1 MSRARPADKARLVS
15 LLQKQNEVVAV
26 TGDGTNDAPAL
37 NAAQVGLS
45 MGDGTAVA
53 KEASDIT
60 IIDNSFTSIA
70 KAVMWGRSLY
80 KNIQRFIVFQ
90 LTVNVAA
97 CLLVGIVSF
106 ISEKQP
112 ALTVTQMLWVNLIMD
127 TFAALALASLPPSVE
142 VMRDK
147 PRGNKANI
155 ITRSMGKFVIG
166 VGVLFAVA
174 MISLFVHF
182 LLNNVGEGGRMLQ
195 SAISMEERTII
206 FTVFVFMQFWNLFN
220 AKSFGSGHSA
230 FHNIKG
236 SGLFFTVALVIL
248 VVQILIVEFGGL
260 MFQVTPLPLTTILWC
275 LLCTM
280 PIMLVAEVYHLLK
293 KIKK

>member
-1 MSRARPADKARLVS
+1 
-15 LLQKQNEVVAV
+15 
-26 TGDGTNDAPAL
+26 
-37 NAAQVGLS
+37 
-45 MGDGTAVA
+45 
-53 KEASDIT
+53 
-60 IIDNSFTSIA
+60 
-70 KAVMWGRSLY
+70 
-80 KNIQRFIVFQ
+80 
-90 LTVNVAA
+90 
-97 CLLVGIVSF
+97 
-106 ISEKQP
+106 
-112 ALTVTQMLWVNLIMD
+112 
-127 TFAALALASLPPSVE
+127 
-142 VMRDK
+142 MRDK

-182 LLNNVGEGGRMLQ
+182 LLYNVGEGGRMLQ

-280 PIMLVAEVYHLLK
+280 PIMLVGEVYHLLK

>member
-1 MSRARPADKARLVS
+1 
-15 LLQKQNEVVAV
+15 
-26 TGDGTNDAPAL
+26 
-37 NAAQVGLS
+37 
-45 MGDGTAVA
+45 
-53 KEASDIT
+53 
-60 IIDNSFTSIA
+60 
-70 KAVMWGRSLY
+70 
-80 KNIQRFIVFQ
+80 
-90 LTVNVAA
+90 
-97 CLLVGIVSF
+97 
-106 ISEKQP
+106 
-112 ALTVTQMLWVNLIMD
+112 
-127 TFAALALASLPPSVE
+127 
-142 VMRDK
+142 
-147 PRGNKANI
+147 
-155 ITRSMGKFVIG
+155 MGKFVIG

-220 AKSFGSGHSA
+220 AKSFGSGYSA

-248 VVQILIVEFGGL
+248 VVQILIVEFGGS

-280 PIMLVAEVYHLLK
+280 PIMLVGEVYHLLK

>member
-1 MSRARPADKARLVS
+1 
-15 LLQKQNEVVAV
+15 
-26 TGDGTNDAPAL
+26 
-37 NAAQVGLS
+37 
-45 MGDGTAVA
+45 
-53 KEASDIT
+53 
-60 IIDNSFTSIA
+60 
-70 KAVMWGRSLY
+70 
-80 KNIQRFIVFQ
+80 
-90 LTVNVAA
+90 
-97 CLLVGIVSF
+97 
-106 ISEKQP
+106 
-112 ALTVTQMLWVNLIMD
+112 
-127 TFAALALASLPPSVE
+127 
-142 VMRDK
+142 
-147 PRGNKANI
+147 
-155 ITRSMGKFVIG
+155 MGKFVIG

>member
-1 MSRARPADKARLVS
+1 
-15 LLQKQNEVVAV
+15 
-26 TGDGTNDAPAL
+26 
-37 NAAQVGLS
+37 
-45 MGDGTAVA
+45 
-53 KEASDIT
+53 
-60 IIDNSFTSIA
+60 
-70 KAVMWGRSLY
+70 MWGRSLY